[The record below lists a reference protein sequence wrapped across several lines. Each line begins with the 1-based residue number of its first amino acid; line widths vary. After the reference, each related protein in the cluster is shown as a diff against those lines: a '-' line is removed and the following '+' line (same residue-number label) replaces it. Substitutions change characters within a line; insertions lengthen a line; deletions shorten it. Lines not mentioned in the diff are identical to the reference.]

1 MVLNFFNLIFWIFI
15 STCYCIIYIRLAPSG
30 AGSTW
35 KEKQT
40 RTIRWKSTQEIS
52 ALQERA
58 GGKEKPS
65 HFKTVDTQRF
75 KMLHRKCSAYELRRR
90 QSGPARECTSY
101 ADDLR
106 PIHALSSH
114 EPDSKARKHKKD
126 NHKLFAK
133 MSTIGLRND
142 TAQTGQS
149 FAPRC
154 EERPECGST
163 SVQSDCLCSG
173 LQMVAMV
180 VLMMTMMTIWW
191 YWPERQQW
199 HHYKRDDIWSKALF
213 KMIKD
218 LTDMIQSKLN
228 IWHMFEVCGVLIIF
242 KSWTHLPCLT
252 IFHLAIMFLDGGG
265 LWTAAVT

>member
-1 MVLNFFNLIFWIFI
+1 
-15 STCYCIIYIRLAPSG
+15 
-30 AGSTW
+30 
-35 KEKQT
+35 
-40 RTIRWKSTQEIS
+40 
-52 ALQERA
+52 
-58 GGKEKPS
+58 
-65 HFKTVDTQRF
+65 
-75 KMLHRKCSAYELRRR
+75 
-90 QSGPARECTSY
+90 
-101 ADDLR
+101 
-106 PIHALSSH
+106 
-114 EPDSKARKHKKD
+114 
-126 NHKLFAK
+126 

-180 VLMMTMMTIWW
+180 VLIMTRLTIKW
-191 YWPERQQW
+191 YLPERKQW
-199 HHYKRDDIWSKALF
+199 YHYKRDDIWSKALF

-218 LTDMIQSKLN
+218 WIDMIQSKLD

-242 KSWTHLPCLT
+242 KSWTHLPSLT

-265 LWTAAVT
+265 LWRAAVTYLTHWAFIIVAKLIDCLLLLSFVYCCWLSWKLFVLISVVEHASHAFRWEVKEEL

>member
-106 PIHALSSH
+106 PIHALSNF
-114 EPDSKARKHKKD
+114 SKFSQNVYIIVHNLLQILIATKG
-126 NHKLFAK
+126 NHLYHPHTASYGLHIKRGTLCCLGRLPSWSPN
-133 MSTIGLRND
+133 STVLHLDIYLLSWWWGALWACGIG
-142 TAQTGQS
+142 
-149 FAPRC
+149 
-154 EERPECGST
+154 
-163 SVQSDCLCSG
+163 CS
-173 LQMVAMV
+173 
-180 VLMMTMMTIWW
+180 
-191 YWPERQQW
+191 
-199 HHYKRDDIWSKALF
+199 
-213 KMIKD
+213 
-218 LTDMIQSKLN
+218 
-228 IWHMFEVCGVLIIF
+228 
-242 KSWTHLPCLT
+242 
-252 IFHLAIMFLDGGG
+252 
-265 LWTAAVT
+265 